1 LQKTHKHVAF
11 DFTEPELR
19 IACVADTHSKP
30 HPDLARWLDE
40 LAPQR
45 ILHAGD
51 IGKEAVLRDLEKHAP
66 VTAVRGNID
75 ELGEPDIVTVAI
87 DDFAAKRRS
96 RRNSRELEGRALETS
111 TGALLKIVLT
121 HIAVNGP
128 RLRPDVL
135 ALAKRED
142 ASLVVCGHSHVPFA
156 NHDRGMTVFNPG
168 SAGPRRFQLPIL
180 FGVVRVRRDG
190 VTLEHIDCETGKTW
204 KPTSSRT

>member
-1 LQKTHKHVAF
+1 MRKTHNHVAF

-30 HPDLARWLDE
+30 HADLARWLAD

-51 IGKEAVLRDLEKHAP
+51 IGNASVLRDLEKQAP

-75 ELGEPDIVTVAI
+75 DLGEPDVVTIAV
-87 DDFAAKRRS
+87 D
-96 RRNSRELEGRALETS
+96 G
-111 TGALLKIVLT
+111 LLKIMLT

-128 RLRPDVL
+128 RLRPDML
-135 ALAKRED
+135 ALAKKED
-142 ASLVVCGHSHVPFA
+142 ASIVVCGHSHVPFA
-156 NHDRGMTVFNPG
+156 NHDRGVTVFNPG

-180 FGVVRVRRDG
+180 FGVVRVRREG
-190 VTLEHIDCETGKTW
+190 VTLEHIDCETGKKW
-204 KPTSSRT
+204 KPISPRT

>member
-1 LQKTHKHVAF
+1 LQKTHNHVAF
-11 DFTEPELR
+11 AFAEPELR

-30 HPDLARWLDE
+30 HPDLARWIAE
-40 LAPQR
+40 LAPHR

-51 IGKEAVLRDLEKHAP
+51 IGNETVLRELEKHAP

-75 ELGEPDIVTVAI
+75 ELGEPDIVTVAV
-87 DDFAAKRRS
+87 DGPA
-96 RRNSRELEGRALETS
+96 EGGTS
-111 TGALLKIVLT
+111 QFGRDSLLKIVLT

-135 ALAKRED
+135 ALAKKED

-156 NHDRGMTVFNPG
+156 NHDRGVTVFNPG

-180 FGVVRVRRDG
+180 FGVVRIRKGG
-190 VTLEHIDCETGKTW
+190 VTLEHIDCETGKKW
-204 KPTSSRT
+204 KPTSGRT

>member
-1 LQKTHKHVAF
+1 LKRTHSHASF
-11 DFTEPELR
+11 DFAEPELR

-30 HPDLARWLDE
+30 HPNLARHLGA
-40 LAPQR
+40 LAPHR

-51 IGKEAVLRDLEKHAP
+51 IGNESVLRDLEKLAP

-75 ELGEPDIVTVAI
+75 DLGEPDVVTISI
-87 DDFAAKRRS
+87 DS
-96 RRNSRELEGRALETS
+96 M
-111 TGALLKIVLT
+111 LKILLT

-128 RLRPDVL
+128 RLRPDML
-135 ALAKRED
+135 ALAKKED

-156 NHDRGMTVFNPG
+156 NRDRGVTVFNPG

-190 VTLEHIDCETGKTW
+190 VTLEHIDCETGEKW
-204 KPTSSRT
+204 RPIS